1 MADAA
6 DGGTDST
13 EGTGQESTED
23 AQGTDKQSTDS
34 TEDDFDSLPEATKA
48 EIRKLRKENRTLRKA
63 QPKTTSDD
71 KGTDPQAALLA
82 KLTELLGGDMGTPPK
97 APATDN
103 SASELRTA
111 RIELAAYKAA
121 TAAGA
126 DPDALL
132 DSRSFLREI
141 EDLDPTDASFE
152 KDLREAAKAALGANP
167 SLKAK
172 SGGQQKAPPGKS
184 GGDLAGGKSPGLQE
198 FLDPQQR
205 LAAAYAANNS

>member
-6 DGGTDST
+6 DSGTDST
-13 EGTGQESTED
+13 EGTGQEPAED
-23 AQGTDKQSTDS
+23 QQGQDDQQGS
-34 TEDDFDSLPEATKA
+34 DDFDSLPEATKA

-63 QPKTTSDD
+63 QPKAAPDD
-71 KGTDPQAALLA
+71 KGADPQAVLLA
-82 KLTELLGGDMGTPPK
+82 KLAELLGGDMGAPPT

-103 SASELRTA
+103 SATELRTA

-141 EDLDPTDASFE
+141 EDLDPSDASFE

-184 GGDLAGGKSPGLQE
+184 GGDLAGGKSAPQQE
-198 FLDPQQR
+198 FLNPQQR
-205 LAAAYAANNS
+205 LAAAYAANNP